1 MGSSSRGQVKQK
13 TAGTDIKLKTKR
25 QSTVKDIDEQLDA
38 LAERIEIA
46 DITNKVL
53 KERIDALSDK
63 IEALQKMVDE

>member
-1 MGSSSRGQVKQK
+1 MTYEDK
-13 TAGTDIKLKTKR
+13 
-25 QSTVKDIDEQLDA
+25 IDE